1 MPKVTMFYHAD
12 ALRFQSGELR
22 GLGQA
27 IREHVAEFAS
37 TNEVKLGIDDVDF
50 IPQPYPQGT
59 LTADPVAF
67 EIETIGFKSRK
78 ERITFEQVV
87 TLKGKIINELTCVS
101 ECPSIKVERPL
112 IWLKYVD
119 PDGHHV

>member
-12 ALRFQSGELR
+12 ALQFQSGELR

-27 IREHVAEFAS
+27 IREYVADLAS
-37 TNEVKLGIDDVDF
+37 TDDVKLGIDDVDF

-59 LTADPVAF
+59 LTADPIAF

-78 ERITFEQVV
+78 EGITFERLT
-87 TLKGKIINELTCVS
+87 TLKGKFINELSCVAG
-101 ECPSIKVERPL
+101 CPPIKVERPL